1 MIGWSTASCT
11 CGHFNDTMQFRLLLF
26 LNYFIIMSLE
36 ENHKKI
42 DEEYVHFAVKSKNSM
57 SLKRDSKILDKL
69 GLKFEEVCA
78 FKFFV
83 RGFPNS
89 LL

>member
-1 MIGWSTASCT
+1 
-11 CGHFNDTMQFRLLLF
+11 
-26 LNYFIIMSLE
+26 MSLE

-42 DEEYVHFAVKSKNSM
+42 DEEYVHFAVKLKNSM
-57 SLKRDSKILDKL
+57 GLKRDSKILDKL

-89 LL
+89 PP